1 MVYKLFINIL
11 ALSIISSIYA
21 APVRKPGADVL
32 EQRAA
37 KKQKPDDLIS
47 FSFEK
52 KSLIEIIEQLAA
64 EKKINIILPQQAV
77 DLEALKKQTISYQ
90 PQGKEK
96 ISLTHAWNILYTFLE
111 LSGFALSERKD
122 GLFTI
127 SRVGRPDEPGIN
139 REILPL
145 FVNTPPD
152 KLPDTE
158 ERIRYMYYL
167 RNLMVP
173 TLQDRDTNPIARIFK
188 DMLSNGAPVIF
199 EAKANGF
206 IITDKANVIASV
218 MRIITELDHSG
229 FKETIQVIE
238 LHNVPAR
245 DVVKVFDSLKKA
257 SGDAAQPSPFIRGDA
272 RVESLSYFAADTKII
287 ADDRNNSLI
296 VMGRESAVER
306 IAEFIEQY
314 MDTAPETGKSILHYY
329 DLQYLDAKLFADV
342 LTRIVLPPATAGFQA
357 SAGPAFGPERY
368 FQGVVVMAEEVKT
381 VETKS
386 TTEEITLEAK
396 GGYLPVGLGNQQI
409 ITGGNRLIVAAIQ
422 DDWLRLRDFI
432 EALDKPQPQVILEV
446 LIVDIVRTKQKI
458 VSSTIRTKTD
468 SQLPNGT
475 QFLSSNI
482 SNVNSVLGST
492 PSAINVDLLAL
503 LSGPLQQ
510 PSNPAVTSLLQPG
523 SLLISF
529 NDPLTPGIFGLLQV
543 LDRTLDSKVLSHP
556 FLVTTNN
563 QKATIASQ
571 TLKRV
576 QGDAVPGAA
585 GVITIEIVDVPA
597 TIQVQMIPRLSS
609 LERLQLQVAVDVNQ
623 FIDPTSFTRETRR
636 VNTNAN
642 MASGQILVIGGLTRT
657 DQIDIETGTP
667 FLSRIPLIGTL
678 FSGKNKTVTKTNI
691 AIFISPTIVQPKLRG
706 GLNVYT
712 ADKIRKC
719 RRDVDEQA
727 IFNEMRDP
735 ITRIFFNVDG
745 RSDKLLRDYLSA
757 VDNPP
762 DAAQIQTS
770 FERRQL
776 ARRVRKPAPQKA
788 PNAPARPVSGP
799 VRPIPA

>member
-1 MVYKLFINIL
+1 
-11 ALSIISSIYA
+11 
-21 APVRKPGADVL
+21 
-32 EQRAA
+32 
-37 KKQKPDDLIS
+37 
-47 FSFEK
+47 
-52 KSLIEIIEQLAA
+52 
-64 EKKINIILPQQAV
+64 
-77 DLEALKKQTISYQ
+77 
-90 PQGKEK
+90 
-96 ISLTHAWNILYTFLE
+96 
-111 LSGFALSERKD
+111 
-122 GLFTI
+122 
-127 SRVGRPDEPGIN
+127 
-139 REILPL
+139 
-145 FVNTPPD
+145 
-152 KLPDTE
+152 
-158 ERIRYMYYL
+158 
-167 RNLMVP
+167 
-173 TLQDRDTNPIARIFK
+173 
-188 DMLSNGAPVIF
+188 
-199 EAKANGF
+199 
-206 IITDKANVIASV
+206 
-218 MRIITELDHSG
+218 
-229 FKETIQVIE
+229 
-238 LHNVPAR
+238 
-245 DVVKVFDSLKKA
+245 
-257 SGDAAQPSPFIRGDA
+257 
-272 RVESLSYFAADTKII
+272 
-287 ADDRNNSLI
+287 
-296 VMGRESAVER
+296 
-306 IAEFIEQY
+306 
-314 MDTAPETGKSILHYY
+314 
-329 DLQYLDAKLFADV
+329 
-342 LTRIVLPPATAGFQA
+342 
-357 SAGPAFGPERY
+357 
-368 FQGVVVMAEEVKT
+368 MAEEVKT

-492 PSAINVDLLAL
+492 PTAINVDLLAL

-576 QGDAVPGAA
+576 QGDAIPGAA

-657 DQIDIETGTP
+657 DQIDVETGTP

-745 RSDKLLRDYLSA
+745 RSDKLLRDYLST

-762 DAAQIQTS
+762 DATQIQTS

-788 PNAPARPVSGP
+788 AAAPTRPVSGP